1 MDSFQSNFLIRQ
13 ILQGPIWKGF
23 ETVREYFDTRMV
35 LNTKVHSKMTR
46 EMAKELIL
54 SPTGPNIRVITNQT
68 LNTEQVLLHSTM
80 VMYSAEHSP
89 RAWLW
94 VMEISNTRKESFSRG
109 NIRKDPVTV
118 LELTPIP
125 MGLISLGNIQK
136 TNGMVLGRCTI
147 HKESVFLEH

>member
-35 LNTKVHSKMTR
+35 LNTEVHSKMTR

-54 SPTGPNIRVITNQT
+54 SPTERNIQVITNQI
-68 LNTEQVLLHSTM
+68 LNTEQVLLHSIM

-89 RAWLW
+89 KAWL
-94 VMEISNTRKESFSRG
+94 
-109 NIRKDPVTV
+109 
-118 LELTPIP
+118 
-125 MGLISLGNIQK
+125 
-136 TNGMVLGRCTI
+136 
-147 HKESVFLEH
+147 